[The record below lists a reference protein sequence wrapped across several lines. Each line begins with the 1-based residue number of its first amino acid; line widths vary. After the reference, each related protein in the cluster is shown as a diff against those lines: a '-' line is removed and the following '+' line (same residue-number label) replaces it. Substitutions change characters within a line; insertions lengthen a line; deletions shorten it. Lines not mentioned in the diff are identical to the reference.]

1 MRTLFLSAVVA
12 LGMTATITPT
22 TAQAQADPF
31 LGQTMTVGF
40 NFCPRGWAAADGQL
54 LPISSYSALF
64 SLLGTTF
71 GGDGRTT
78 FALPDLRGRT
88 PVSIGNG
95 PGVNPVTWGEKGGAN
110 NVTLTT
116 ATMPNHTHVATS
128 TLHANQAAA
137 TGSQPTGQ
145 ALASAMSYTGGR
157 NAASVDVEM
166 FTGSVTTTVAAAGG
180 GQGFA
185 INDPFLGM
193 LTCVAL
199 QGIYPSRS

>member
-1 MRTLFLSAVVA
+1 MKKFVLSAAVA
-12 LGMTATITPT
+12 LGVIAPIAP
-22 TAQAQADPF
+22 AQAQVNQY
-31 LGQTMTVGF
+31 LGQMMDVGF
-40 NFCPRGWAAADGQL
+40 NFCPRGWANADGQ
-54 LPISSYSALF
+54 IIAINSNQALF

-180 GQGFA
+180 GQGFG

-193 LTCVAL
+193 RWCIAT
-199 QGIYPSRS
+199 QGIFPSRN